1 ITHNTINA
9 QKNRTFHAGT
19 TPEITHPF
27 ANSATYSSTTISYR
41 TQKSVWDNFV
51 ANIFKYLKTPNLHRQ
66 RMVPSDDMGSV
77 SLDDQILAQQRE
89 IENEVAASQPLIGN
103 KESLDRL
110 VKEYSQDTA
119 SRFYEKAVQLQN
131 KYTFLRRVRG
141 DGNCFYR
148 AVAFNLCEKLLQNP
162 ENVDYYLAL
171 LDAWQT
177 CMEKLG
183 YQNLTI
189 TEFFETFADLLTSI
203 KNGMTEE
210 QLLAR
215 FNDQYMS
222 DYSVVFMRLITAG
235 YMLENVILFE
245 GFIEGGRTVREF
257 CSSEVEPMGRECE
270 HVSIMALVNALDI
283 SLRIEYLDQS
293 QAIGN
298 NQMHHSVNDN
308 NNDKME
314 MYFLYRP
321 GHYDILYC

>member
-1 ITHNTINA
+1 
-9 QKNRTFHAGT
+9 
-19 TPEITHPF
+19 
-27 ANSATYSSTTISYR
+27 
-41 TQKSVWDNFV
+41 
-51 ANIFKYLKTPNLHRQ
+51 
-66 RMVPSDDMGSV
+66 MVPSDDMGSV

-119 SRFYEKAVQLQN
+119 SRFYEKA
-131 KYTFLRRVRG
+131 
-141 DGNCFYR
+141 
-148 AVAFNLCEKLLQNP
+148 

-189 TEFFETFADLLTSI
+189 TEFFETFADLLTCI

-270 HVSIMALVNALDI
+270 HVSIMALVNALVFFLFIIYYSVVADI